1 MDTTN
6 SGLELGFGDATRGR
20 KQTSRQEFERDYER
34 EGGEGEDY
42 TYGGHGYGY
51 GYQQPSS
58 SGLARAMT
66 QNLLP
71 GFNTTVNSSITA
83 LDKSSGHTGGMDV
96 IEWAKWD
103 VLGDR

>member
-6 SGLELGFGDATRGR
+6 SELGLGFGDALRGR
-20 KQTSRQEFERDYER
+20 KPAQRQEFERDYER
-34 EGGEGEDY
+34 EGEEDY
-42 TYGGHGYGY
+42 VYGGHEYGY
-51 GYQQPSS
+51 GYQQPPST
-58 SGLARAMT
+58 SGLARPMS
-66 QNLLP
+66 QNPPP

-83 LDKSSGHTGGMDV
+83 LDKSSGRLDV